1 VILVSERETS
11 EGLLVAACDAT
22 VLGET
27 FEDGELSLSVT
38 EEFYGGDEMSAD
50 DAIAAIERADVAN
63 LVGTETVESA
73 IEAGVVDESTVLTV
87 EDTLHAQVLRL
98 G

>member
-1 VILVSERETS
+1 MLLSERETD
-11 EGLLVAACDAT
+11 EGLLVAACDSD

-27 FEDGELSLSVT
+27 FTDGEISLTVT
-38 EEFYGGDEMSAD
+38 EEFYGGDEVDAD
-50 DAIAAIERADVAN
+50 AVVDALQRADVAN
-63 LVGTETVESA
+63 LVGTTTVEA
-73 IEAGVVDESTVLTV
+73 AVDAGIVDDAAVLAV

>member
-1 VILVSERETS
+1 VILVSERETT

-27 FEDGELSLSVT
+27 FEEGELSLSVT
-38 EEFYGGDEMSAD
+38 EEFYGGDEMDAD
-50 DAIAAIERADVAN
+50 AAVAAIERADVAN
-63 LVGTETVESA
+63 LVGTETVEA
-73 IEAGVVDESTVLTV
+73 AVDAGIVDEGTVLAV

>member
-1 VILVSERETS
+1 MILVRERETT

-38 EEFYGGDEMSAD
+38 EEFYGGDEMDAD
-50 DAIAAIERADVAN
+50 AAVAAIERADVAN
-63 LVGTETVESA
+63 LVGTETVEA
-73 IEAGVVDESTVLTV
+73 AVDAGIVDEGAVLAV